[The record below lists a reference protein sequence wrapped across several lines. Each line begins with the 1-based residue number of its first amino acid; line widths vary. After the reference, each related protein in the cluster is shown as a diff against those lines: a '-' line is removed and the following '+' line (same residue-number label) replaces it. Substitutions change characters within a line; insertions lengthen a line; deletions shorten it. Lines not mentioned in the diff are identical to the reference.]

1 MDFLHCKQLAFSLN
15 SSVLDSTTRLWATKG
30 VQRKSKGTGLRFL
43 FLPLCKAS
51 RASRKAYSQDRQFQ
65 ESMVAKESTVQPYS
79 ALAPMDKKG
88 ELRRKR
94 AN

>member
-15 SSVLDSTTRLWATKG
+15 SSVLNSTTRLWATKG
-30 VQRKSKGTGLRFL
+30 VQRKSKGTGLRLL
-43 FLPLCKAS
+43 FLLLCKAS

-65 ESMVAKESTVQPYS
+65 ESMVAKESTVQPHS
-79 ALAPMDKKG
+79 ALAPMDQKG
-88 ELRRKR
+88 RLRRKR